1 MSAVAVDTSAIVELL
16 TRGPKEAVIRKKFD
30 DAQLVHVTQVT
41 RVETALVMLGRFGLS
56 RSAFDHAWELLGAV
70 DVTIDAAMAKL
81 AIDAFGAWG
90 KGRHK
95 ANLNFGDCFSYA
107 LARSQAVP
115 LLFVGNDFAQTD
127 IDPA

>member
-1 MSAVAVDTSAIVELL
+1 M
-16 TRGPKEAVIRKKFD
+16 
-30 DAQLVHVTQVT
+30 T
-41 RVETALVMLGRFGLS
+41 RVETAFVMLGRFGLS
-56 RSAFDHAWELLGAV
+56 RPAFDHAWELLGAV

-81 AIDAFGAWG
+81 AIDAFETWG

-115 LLFVGNDFAQTD
+115 LLFIGNDFAQTD